1 MRIRTQCRACGLP
14 FAATL
19 TPGSGE
25 LPCPS
30 CGAVRPVSSEKW
42 TDGPGGNYGTIEVCP
57 LCGCRHLYRQRD
69 FNRALGCLLVAV
81 GAALV
86 PWTFGLSLPAFGL
99 VDLWLWRR
107 LRDAVVCYRCDTVY
121 RDARPSSRQ
130 GDFDL
135 LKHDVLK
142 YGKNWADQS
151 NQEGEGKDGHRG
163 SDDDWPD
170 DEMAGEEPAGHS

>member
-1 MRIRTQCRACGLP
+1 MRVRTQCRSCGLP
-14 FAATL
+14 FPAVI
-19 TPGSGE
+19 TPESRE
-25 LPCPS
+25 LPCPG
-30 CGAVRPVSSEKW
+30 CGVARPVAAEGW
-42 TDGPGGNYGTIEVCP
+42 TDGATNASDTATVDVCP

-107 LRDAVVCYRCDTVY
+107 LRDAVVCYKCDTVY
-121 RDARPSSRQ
+121 RDARPGPRQ

-142 YGKNWADQS
+142 YGKNWAD
-151 NQEGEGKDGHRG
+151 EGG
-163 SDDDWPD
+163 SADPES
-170 DEMAGEEPAGHS
+170 EMAGGDTAGHP

>member
-14 FAATL
+14 FNAVL
-19 TPGSGE
+19 VPGTVE
-25 LPCPS
+25 LPCPG
-30 CGAVRPVSSEKW
+30 CAVVRPVSAEKW
-42 TDGPGGNYGTIEVCP
+42 TDGPEGAIEVCP

-69 FNRALGCLLVAV
+69 FNRALGCLLVAI

-107 LRDAVVCYRCDTVY
+107 LRDAPVCYRCDTVY
-121 RDARPSSRQ
+121 RDARPGPRQ
-130 GDFDL
+130 GEFDL

-142 YGKNWADQS
+142 YGKNWADQGS
-151 NQEGEGKDGHRG
+151 GAQGELQGKDE
-163 SDDDWPD
+163 DWPD
-170 DEMAGEEPAGHS
+170 DETAGGETAGRSH

>member
-14 FAATL
+14 FPAVL
-19 TPGSGE
+19 TPGTPETTE

-30 CGAVRPVSSEKW
+30 CGVARPVASEGW
-42 TDGPGGNYGTIEVCP
+42 TEEAVEVCP

-69 FNRALGCLLVAV
+69 FNRALGCLLVAA

-86 PWTFGLSLPAFGL
+86 PWTFGLSLPVFGL

-107 LRDAVVCYRCDTVY
+107 LKDAVVCYRCDTVY
-121 RDARPSSRQ
+121 RDAKPGPRQ

-142 YGKNWADQS
+142 YGKNWADETNAGPS
-151 NQEGEGKDGHRG
+151 
-163 SDDDWPD
+163 SD
-170 DEMAGEEPAGHS
+170 EN

>member
-14 FAATL
+14 FPAVL
-19 TPGSGE
+19 EPGTVE

-30 CGAVRPVSSEKW
+30 CGVARPVAAESW
-42 TDGPGGNYGTIEVCP
+42 TDGPDGTVEVCP

-121 RDARPSSRQ
+121 RDARPGPRQ

-142 YGKNWADQS
+142 YGKNWADQGG
-151 NQEGEGKDGHRG
+151 EDKAGHEGKDE
-163 SDDDWPD
+163 DWVE
-170 DEMAGEEPAGHS
+170 DETAGGEAAGHHP

>member
-14 FAATL
+14 FPAVL
-19 TPGSGE
+19 TPGQAE

-30 CGAVRPVSSEKW
+30 CGVARPLAAEGWSEAAV
-42 TDGPGGNYGTIEVCP
+42 DVCP

-69 FNRALGCLLVAV
+69 FSRALGCLLVAV

-107 LRDAVVCYRCDTVY
+107 LKDAVVCYRCDTVY
-121 RDARPSSRQ
+121 RDAKPGPRQ

-142 YGKNWADQS
+142 YGKNWAD
-151 NQEGEGKDGHRG
+151 EG
-163 SDDDWPD
+163 DDPN
-170 DEMAGEEPAGHS
+170 ETAGGDTAGHST

>member
-14 FAATL
+14 FLAVL
-19 TPGSGE
+19 TSETGE
-25 LPCPS
+25 LPCPN
-30 CGAVRPVSSEKW
+30 CGIARPVAGEGWKDAP
-42 TDGPGGNYGTIEVCP
+42 DGSVEVCP

-69 FNRALGCLLVAV
+69 FNRALGCLLVVA

-86 PWTFGLSLPAFGL
+86 PWTFDLSLPVFGL

-121 RDARPSSRQ
+121 RDARPGPRQ

-142 YGKNWADQS
+142 YGKNWAD
-151 NQEGEGKDGHRG
+151 EGDGGDRD
-163 SDDDWPD
+163 SD
-170 DEMAGEEPAGHS
+170 ETAGGEPAGHSS